1 MFCCSKKHIIYP
13 EVIKNSKI
21 KNSKIKNSKIKN
33 SKIKNPSII
42 VDQLTS
48 KEFTELFLD
57 ETLVCGYCNK
67 SFKLKEHEL
76 VASCGGC
83 HKFLHCGI
91 AGKCVGPNCLFK
103 IKDEDYRQ
111 SWCVKCIP
119 NNIKINVYDIGS
131 INKDCLCQECLDDRK
146 TPLKYKRKA

>member
-21 KNSKIKNSKIKN
+21 KNTKINNS
-33 SKIKNPSII
+33 SII
-42 VDQLTS
+42 NDQLTS

-57 ETLVCGYCNK
+57 ETLVCGNCNK

-103 IKDEDYRQ
+103 IKGEDYRET
-111 SWCVKCIP
+111 WCVKCVP
-119 NNIKINVYDIGS
+119 NNIMINVVDIGS
-131 INKDCLCQECLDDRK
+131 ISNDCLCRECLNDPK
-146 TPLKYKRKA
+146 TPKKFKRGLY